1 MEIEGG
7 VIRRSRSRDLH
18 NSLDYNKAEFNNC
31 FIIHLKY
38 FLITKKNKTKKQAK
52 TGLPPSMLS
61 SSSIAY
67 VYRQV

>member
-1 MEIEGG
+1 MEIEEG

-18 NSLDYNKAEFNNC
+18 NSLDYKKAEFNNC

-38 FLITKKNKTKKQAK
+38 FLIPKKKKKAK